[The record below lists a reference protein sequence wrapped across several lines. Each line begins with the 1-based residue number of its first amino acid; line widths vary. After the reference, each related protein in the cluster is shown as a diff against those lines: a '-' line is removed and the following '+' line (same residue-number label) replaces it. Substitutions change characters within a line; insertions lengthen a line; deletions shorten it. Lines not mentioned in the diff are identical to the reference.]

1 MQIIISWKIWLKIE
15 KKHMFLPHRLIL
27 PSVSY
32 LVVEMRVKSL
42 SEFNMKYH
50 DPWYF
55 LIHVNSCIM
64 IMKILMKVLLDL
76 DIHKTLIILRINE
89 HSWGKICTSV
99 LLKNCS
105 PFSIKIKVEYN
116 TIQQIVNKYRKLLDL
131 TIISKI
137 FF

>member
-1 MQIIISWKIWLKIE
+1 MENLAKNWKETHVSATQVNTAISQLPCGGNAGKVTIWIQYEISWC
-15 KKHMFLPHRLIL
+15 
-27 PSVSY
+27 S
-32 LVVEMRVKSL
+32 
-42 SEFNMKYH
+42 
-50 DPWYF
+50 F
-55 LIHVNSCIM
+55 LIHVNPCIM
-64 IMKILMKVLLDL
+64 IMKILVKVPLDL
-76 DIHKTLIILRINE
+76 DIHKTLIILRVNE